1 MKQKTNARSLK
12 TFVAALAVAGTAMTP
27 LSTVSAAADGW
38 GHREGIR
45 HVGGH
50 CDLRD
55 NPNCGGG
62 VRGGDGRFHTKHFKK
77 RRGGYYPPR
86 VERRHHDDGSA
97 AAAIILGITGAAI
110 IAGALSNSNPSTVY
124 ETYPAPNAYPPAP
137 SRGPKVITYGSTL
150 EPWTRGW
157 YEWCDDRYR
166 SFNPETG
173 TYRGY
178 DNRDHFCVPK

>member
-1 MKQKTNARSLK
+1 MKQKFNTRSLK
-12 TFVAALAVAGTAMTP
+12 TFVAAIAVAGTAMTP

-38 GHREGIR
+38 GHR
-45 HVGGH
+45 
-50 CDLRD
+50 D
-55 NPNCGGG
+55 G
-62 VRGGDGRFHTKHFKK
+62 VRHSRDFQGHYPKHFKK
-77 RRGGYYPPR
+77 HRGGYYPPR

-110 IAGALSNSNPSTVY
+110 IAGALSNSNPTTVY

-137 SRGPKVITYGSTL
+137 SGGPKVITYGSSL

-157 YEWCDDRYR
+157 YEWCDNRYR

-178 DNRDHFCVPK
+178 DNRDHFCVPN

>member
-1 MKQKTNARSLK
+1 MKQIFNTRSLK
-12 TFVAALAVAGTAMTP
+12 TFVAAIAVAGTAMTP
-27 LSTVSAAADGW
+27 ISAAPAAADGW
-38 GHREGIR
+38 GHGETIR
-45 HVGGH
+45 HG
-50 CDLRD
+50 RD
-55 NPNCGGG
+55 F
-62 VRGGDGRFHTKHFKK
+62 RGDYPKHYKK
-77 RRGGYYPPR
+77 RRGSHHRPR
-86 VERRHHDDGSA
+86 VERHYNDDGSA

-137 SRGPKVITYGSTL
+137 SGGPKVITYGSTL

-178 DNRDHFCVPK
+178 DGRDHFCVPN